1 MKNTAKKIIDPML
14 KARRHPKFKEYSKD
28 ARARIL
34 LATAIYDARVKQG
47 LSQQKLAKNA
57 QTTQKVISKV
67 ENGQVNFG
75 VDLLFKILQNLKLKM
90 QVGAVSLK

>member
-1 MKNTAKKIIDPML
+1 MKNTIKKTIDPMF
-14 KARRHPKFKEYSKD
+14 KARRHPKFAEYSKE
-28 ARARIL
+28 ARYRII
-34 LATAIYDARVKQG
+34 LATEIYQARVKRG

-90 QVGAVSLK
+90 QVGAV